1 MHLGPTL
8 SNGKTMSASSRS
20 GWDIELDAFRDE
32 PPANVLEFTSVEV
45 PDGTPAGGNP
55 AALMIHPAVDR
66 RGPACTSQ
74 PARESCPAIGGAEVD
89 HAALLI
95 DIDP

>member
-1 MHLGPTL
+1 MHLGTTL
-8 SNGKTMSASSRS
+8 LDGKTMSASSRS
-20 GWDIELDAFRDE
+20 GWDIGLDAFRDE
-32 PPANVLEFTSVEV
+32 PPANVLEFTSIEV

-55 AALMIHPAVDR
+55 AALIHPAVDR

-74 PARESCPAIGGAEVD
+74 SVRESCPAIGGTEVD
-89 HAALLI
+89 HAALVI